1 MTSSAPIPRRRRSRR
16 LLSLLAVLVVVA
28 LLATEVGFR
37 IADWRAG
44 RDASFFMPRDFSTGM
59 YMPHPSLGYVLRPG
73 YESTTGIQVHINAL
87 GMRGP
92 EAAVVKAPG
101 VFRILCLGG
110 STTFGS
116 AASRDDATYPAQ
128 LQLLLDEA
136 VASGRV
142 IDGRS
147 FEVLNCGVGSWNSGD
162 TLINLELRLLDLQPD
177 AILDYDCVNDLLL
190 IQARDFRSDY
200 SHIRRPPPIHEVTPF
215 ERFLLGHVRTYA
227 HLARGTNPEAQFLG
241 LAAWVFVD
249 GWRERLVPSSEWINE
264 AGLSTLARN
273 LTNIVAV
280 SRAHGIVPV
289 LSSFAVRSSAGV
301 GADGLGRVM
310 PRANAVIRDL
320 AVQLDVPIVPAA
332 ERLSDQEPLFRDW
345 MHFNDEG
352 ERRHAEVVLSY
363 LVQQELFGLTAR
375 PPNRKRRRVRPARP
389 DVDAL
394 AQRA

>member
-1 MTSSAPIPRRRRSRR
+1 M
-16 LLSLLAVLVVVA
+16 LVLTA
-28 LLATEVGFR
+28 LLATEIGFR

-73 YESTTGIQVHINAL
+73 YDSTNGLQVHINAL
-87 GMRGP
+87 GLRGP
-92 EAAVVKAPG
+92 EVDAVKAPG

-116 AASRDDATYPAQ
+116 GASRDAATYPAQ
-128 LQLLLDEA
+128 LQLMLDEA
-136 VASGRV
+136 VAAGRV
-142 IDGRS
+142 VDGRT

-162 TLINLELRLLDLQPD
+162 SLINLELRLLDLQPD

-190 IQARDFRSDY
+190 IQSRDFRSDY

-227 HLARGTNPEAQFLG
+227 HLSRGTNPEGQFLG
-241 LAAWVFVD
+241 LAHWVFVD
-249 GWRERLVPSSEWINE
+249 GWRDRLVPSGEWINE
-264 AGLSTLARN
+264 AGLATLARN

-280 SRAHGIVPV
+280 SRAHGAVPV
-289 LSSFAVRSSAGV
+289 LSTFAVRSSAGV

-310 PRANAVIRDL
+310 PRANEVIRNL
-320 AVQLDVPIVPAA
+320 AVLIDVPLVPAA
-332 ERLSDQEPLFRDW
+332 EVLQDQEALFRDW

-352 ERRHAEVVLSY
+352 ERRHAQVVLTY

-375 PPNRKRRRVRPARP
+375 PPGRKRRRLAPARP
-389 DVDAL
+389 L
-394 AQRA
+394 SP